1 MQDFNDAVKQGHD
14 TLNQFERDPF
24 KMMVMKEQNRSASL
38 APITPDLSFITNLS
52 NIKQGL
58 KQDYSDKEI
67 LDVVLVNS
75 SFTDKLIDE
84 HLRATTKDDKS
95 VKYAPRDAGK
105 YREFIRSTY
114 FSKDQADPFS
124 HFYTKE
130 SGKVERVFKVE
141 KEAKEKYEEAM
152 ANLKSVGTKEKI

>member
-1 MQDFNDAVKQGHD
+1 MAQ
-14 TLNQFERDPF
+14 
-24 KMMVMKEQNRSASL
+24 
-38 APITPDLSFITNLS
+38 ITPDLSFITNLA

-67 LDVVLVNS
+67 LEVILVNS
-75 SFTDKLIDE
+75 SFTDKLIEE
-84 HLRATTKDDKS
+84 HLRTTAREEKAL
-95 VKYAPRDAGK
+95 KYAPRDAGK
-105 YREFIRSTY
+105 YRDFVRSTY

-152 ANLKSVGTKEKI
+152 GDAKSLGTKEKI